1 MLCGQL
7 LNLDIDFGHYIV
19 GNGFADFIDVE
30 AWNLYPSEESQL
42 RDAADVDGQSYIPEF
57 DFNGVA
63 RTGTNPEVG
72 AYEWDGFDNPG
83 WAVQEGFKSFD
94 LDYATNN
101 EVLGGGCCRT
111 DDKTAEAALVLPLL
125 CLAAYRRREEH
136 FRPF

>member
-1 MLCGQL
+1 MLRPTVSLRKVLSERCRCGRAK
-7 LNLDIDFGHYIV
+7 H
-19 GNGFADFIDVE
+19 
-30 AWNLYPSEESQL
+30 
-42 RDAADVDGQSYIPEF
+42 IPEF

-94 LDYATNN
+94 LNYATNN

-136 FRPF
+136 F